1 MWNLLYIKLMAIF
14 FSIII
19 FSVGWG
25 NCKLSHDHNSLIF
38 HFKKARRKISRTM
51 AGNWASWAKFTI

>member
-1 MWNLLYIKLMAIF
+1 MAIF

-19 FSVGWG
+19 FSVGWEIG
-25 NCKLSHDHNSLIF
+25 KLSHDHNSLIF
-38 HFKKARRKISRTM
+38 HFKKKQEEKLSRTM